1 MKLNEKINHCRRKAG
16 LSQEALAERIGVSR
30 QAISKWETGEAS
42 PEITKLPLLAST
54 FGVTADWLLSEEE
67 PAGDAPP
74 EPTPEAPYAPTGAV
88 HINAVPDW
96 VDKLPGFLGRLIRQY
111 GWLVGVRIAIAGALF
126 TAMGFVARA
135 MFSSMGNMADSM
147 MGGFS
152 GGVTFYD
159 NAGRVVSPGSLGL
172 SAGDLNAMGLGG
184 DVSISIGSSMNQPA
198 GILTGFIIFLGLV
211 MLVGGALLAWYLKK
225 WGRENA

>member
-1 MKLNEKINHCRRKAG
+1 MKRNYGID
-16 LSQEALAERIGVSR
+16 
-30 QAISKWETGEAS
+30 
-42 PEITKLPLLAST
+42 LL
-54 FGVTADWLLSEEE
+54 LL
-67 PAGDAPP
+67 
-74 EPTPEAPYAPTGAV
+74 
-88 HINAVPDW
+88 
-96 VDKLPGFLGRLIRQY
+96 
-111 GWLVGVRIAIAGALF
+111 

-152 GGVTFYD
+152 GGGVTFYD

-184 DVSISIGSSMNQPA
+184 DVSISIGSAMTQPA
-198 GILTGFIIFLGLV
+198 DILTGFIIFLGLV